1 MWQSTTD
8 GLWNKESRPMIAEWK
23 PYPQIRPPVSGT
35 YLVTYKTGGVQFRH
49 YNRTDDNSGAF
60 TDYKA
65 EVVAWDFRPRPYEE
79 GSK

>member
-1 MWQSTTD
+1 
-8 GLWNKESRPMIAEWK
+8 MIAEWK
-23 PYPQIRPPVSGT
+23 PYPKIRPPVSGT

-49 YNRTDDNSGAF
+49 YNRTDDNNGAF